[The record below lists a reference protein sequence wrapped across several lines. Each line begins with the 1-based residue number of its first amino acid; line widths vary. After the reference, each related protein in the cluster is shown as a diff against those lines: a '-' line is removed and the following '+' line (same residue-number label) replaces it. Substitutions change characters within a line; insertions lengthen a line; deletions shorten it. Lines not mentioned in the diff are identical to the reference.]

1 MMLGCVRGHSQILK
15 FLINAGKC
23 LGGGSFMEVLKS
35 RQEPQRREGFVGEQ
49 KNNDL
54 EETTR
59 RMCL

>member
-1 MMLGCVRGHSQILK
+1 
-15 FLINAGKC
+15 
-23 LGGGSFMEVLKS
+23 MEVLKS